1 MNIKWNQVALA
12 AAAGFLLGAVFSD
25 FYRMHRMPGPPH
37 HGMGG
42 GPMEM
47 FSRELD
53 LSSSQKEKMTAI
65 LEKYQPEMEK
75 VMEDNRPKM
84 DALRQRLKTEFDTV
98 LTPEQRKKM
107 EELETRFQP
116 PHGGHGKP
124 PMGHGP
130 EGFK

>member
-1 MNIKWNQVALA
+1 MSIKWNQVALA

-42 GPMEM
+42 PMEM

-53 LSSSQKEKMTAI
+53 LSSGQKEQLKNI
-65 LEKYQPEMEK
+65 FEKYQPEMDK
-75 VMEDNRPKM
+75 AMEANRPAM
-84 DALRQRLKTEFDTV
+84 DAVRLHLKAEINAV
-98 LTPEQRKKM
+98 LTPEQQKKM
-107 EELETRFQP
+107 EKLESRFEP
-116 PHGGHGKP
+116 PHGGRGGP

-130 EGFK
+130 AGDR